1 VNDENENVVFVYAVG
16 HMSVTS
22 NLIGAY
28 HNFKGELRSI
38 LTLSWSA
45 VSTDKK
51 TKNKQKKKQQKS
63 VLPTQCYPLFK
74 IRTLLTSMGHV
85 LNLLLAS

>member
-1 VNDENENVVFVYAVG
+1 VNDENENVVFVYAAG

-38 LTLSWSA
+38 LALSSFLYIWSA
-45 VSTDKK
+45 VSTE
-51 TKNKQKKKQQKS
+51 KKKHKNRCCLHS
-63 VLPTQCYPLFK
+63 AILFLK
-74 IRTLLTSMGHV
+74 F
-85 LNLLLAS
+85 APC